1 MATGFYIF
9 RGTVGEWLEE
19 QVNDEAMLES
29 LLQAAIDDYES
40 SQIAE
45 FELRPEAKLLI
56 SNNTFVT

>member
-29 LLQAAIDDYES
+29 LLQAASDDYES

-45 FELRPEAKLLI
+45 SETR
-56 SNNTFVT
+56 S